1 MIVAQPLVTPD
12 LDNLWTLPAA
22 SVWRIQC
29 DPLGRAM
36 HFSINKDSRGFRLFV
51 TLTDGRR
58 KSLRLGG
65 MGVAGKREVDGLGHL
80 LSALVAWKSAA
91 VPLPET
97 SQAIITGLH
106 PRLRSFLLDAGLLSP
121 PKGDP
126 TVGEWLD
133 VFLERKCGLV
143 KASTMRVYGR
153 TCKQASHFFL
163 ATERISTVDG
173 DRALAFRKWLMQ
185 PRGRRCRVLAEAT
198 IRKTCAI
205 MSEAF
210 GCALKAGLIRQNPFL
225 AAGIKKTVQPN
236 RSREY
241 FVSRDE
247 AHLLLSACESAE
259 ERLMVGLARF
269 AGLRT
274 PSEIADLRWSDFD
287 SASRTLRIRSPK
299 TAHHADGGIRKVPV
313 FPILM
318 DLLEDQRACSGLSEH
333 LLPNLR
339 HYPSLSTRMR
349 RIIRSAG
356 MFQYPRALHNLRLS
370 CISEWVL
377 VDRRDLVTVAEWAGH
392 TIQVMTRHYLKQIHA
407 DSASQAALQAAGIG
421 GAEVGLQR
429 VASGFITAT

>member
-1 MIVAQPLVTPD
+1 
-12 LDNLWTLPAA
+12 
-22 SVWRIQC
+22 
-29 DPLGRAM
+29 M

-51 TLTDGRR
+51 THTDGRR

-65 MGVAGKREVDGLGHL
+65 MGVAGKREVDGLRQL

-91 VPLPET
+91 VPLPES
-97 SQAIITGLH
+97 SQAVIAGLH
-106 PRLRSFLLDAGLLSP
+106 PRLRSFLLDSALLSL

-143 KASTMRVYGR
+143 KSSTMRVYGR
-153 TCKQASHFFL
+153 TCKQARHFFRP
-163 ATERISTVDG
+163 TERIGAVDG
-173 DRALAFRKWLMQ
+173 DRALEFRKWLMQ
-185 PRGRRCRVLAEAT
+185 PRGKRGRVLAEAT

-225 AAGIKKTVQPN
+225 TAGIKKTVQPN

-241 FVSRDE
+241 FVSREE
-247 AHLLLSACESAE
+247 AGRLLAACESTE

-287 SASRTLRIRSPK
+287 SVNRTLRIRSPK

-318 DLLEDQRACSGLSEH
+318 DLLADQRVNSDQIEY
-333 LLPNLR
+333 LLPTLR
-339 HYPSLSTRMR
+339 RYPSLSTRMR
-349 RIIRSAG
+349 RIIKDAG
-356 MFQYPRALHNLRLS
+356 IHQYPRALHNLRLS

-392 TIQVMTRHYLKQIHA
+392 TIQIMTRHYLKQIHA

-421 GAEVGLQR
+421 GAEVGLRR
-429 VASGFITAT
+429 VVSGCVTAT